1 MHENWTLLMR
11 IPKSICAI
19 AGTFLKYNSRVG
31 LPCVL
36 GFLFMRSFAMELL
49 WLYYKGLKNSR
60 YILFLKLGTR
70 DGKLCGLDT
79 KKISDGE
86 RSKII
91 HGISGISLDAA
102 IRWLR
107 TNCPLVLR
115 TAYRELTQERAQIKS
130 TYPIDPSKINT

>member
-1 MHENWTLLMR
+1 MR
-11 IPKSICAI
+11 LPKSICAM
-19 AGTFLKYNSRVG
+19 AGTFLKYNSRAG
-31 LPCVL
+31 LACVL

-79 KKISDGE
+79 HQISDGE
-86 RSKII
+86 RRKIV
-91 HGISGISLDAA
+91 HGISGVSLDVA

-107 TNCPLVLR
+107 ANCPLALKI
-115 TAYRELTQERAQIKS
+115 AYRELVNERVQIKS
-130 TYPIDPSKINT
+130 THPIDQSKIM